1 MGERSRIKIDPEINI
16 NDLIT
21 DFPELAEVLTWEYG
35 LHCVNCII
43 AEYDT
48 LKQGAAIHGIE
59 GKDFDDML
67 AHLEEV
73 VNEEMVD

>member
-1 MGERSRIKIDPEINI
+1 MDTNNRIKIDPEINI

-43 AEYDT
+43 SEYDT

-59 GKDFDDML
+59 GKDFEDML

-73 VNEEMVD
+73 VNEELID

>member
-1 MGERSRIKIDPEINI
+1 MDSDNRIKIDPQINI

-43 AEYDT
+43 SEYDT
-48 LKQGAAIHGIE
+48 LKQGAALHGIE
-59 GKDFDDML
+59 GKDFEDML

-73 VNEEMVD
+73 VNEELID

>member
-1 MGERSRIKIDPEINI
+1 MDSDNRIKIDPQINI

-21 DFPELAEVLTWEYG
+21 EFPELAEVLTWEYG

-43 AEYDT
+43 SEYDT

-73 VNEEMVD
+73 INEELVD

>member
-1 MGERSRIKIDPEINI
+1 MAETGKIKLDPNINI

-21 DFPELAEVLTWEYG
+21 DYPELAEVLTWEYG

-43 AEYDT
+43 SEYDN

-59 GKDFDDML
+59 GQDFEDML
-67 AHLEEV
+67 AHLESV
-73 VNEEMVD
+73 INEEESI